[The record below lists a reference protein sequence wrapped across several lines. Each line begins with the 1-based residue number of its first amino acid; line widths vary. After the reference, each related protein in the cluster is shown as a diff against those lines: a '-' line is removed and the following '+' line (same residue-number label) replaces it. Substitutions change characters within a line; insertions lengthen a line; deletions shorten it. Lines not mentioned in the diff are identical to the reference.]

1 MQKIIKKEQTSKNNS
16 QKRDDLCL
24 IIVGMAGSGKTTFTA
39 NFKNHLMEKPD
50 IGVYASN
57 LDPVVLETPYSCEY
71 DIRKD
76 FEHAEIMKKYKLG
89 PNGAIMT
96 CLNMFCAQIDKFV
109 ERIQE
114 AREMSCEGEQ
124 EIDNESESE
133 EKESKEEKNEE
144 KTESKNENKEKEGE
158 SKNEGGNDG
167 LEKKVGC
174 VKNLFLVDTP
184 GQIEAFMWSASGEI
198 ITKTLAATMPTA
210 MCFILDR

>member
-1 MQKIIKKEQTSKNNS
+1 MEKPNKPELPIKKLTKSN
-16 QKRDDLCL
+16 DLCL

-39 NFKNHLMEKPD
+39 NFKNYLMEKTE
-50 IGVYASN
+50 IEVFASN

-96 CLNMFCAQIDKFV
+96 CLNLFCAQIDKFV
-109 ERIQE
+109 EKIQKV
-114 AREMSCEGEQ
+114 RGEGENLENVKINN
-124 EIDNESESE
+124 EIQVDSKDEGNNNLDNKNNLKKEDAQNLENSKLKSEAV
-133 EKESKEEKNEE
+133 
-144 KTESKNENKEKEGE
+144 
-158 SKNEGGNDG
+158 
-167 LEKKVGC
+167 KK
-174 VKNLFLVDTP
+174 LFLVDTP